1 VFADAKVS
9 GADTKLKRQIWP
21 MYVDPHEI
29 GSEFVPWVAEVPA
42 EAAVAAAGA
51 AGSTSSRSR
60 L

>member
-1 VFADAKVS
+1 MLADANVS

-21 MYVDPHEI
+21 MHVDPHEI

-51 AGSTSSRSR
+51 AGSSRSR

>member
-1 VFADAKVS
+1 
-9 GADTKLKRQIWP
+9 
-21 MYVDPHEI
+21 MHVDPHEI